1 MVQGTQVDGVNRP
14 FGRPSPRVIPEDY
27 FLGWPLE
34 SEVFRDYMHWATLEL
49 TCDPQFHFACF
60 LAIVSHELVRR
71 GYKTK
76 YGPNLPLSFCLVGGG
91 SSGKSS
97 ATNLAI
103 DFLRESWRQA
113 EITFPDQKAPI
124 VQCDGSVPGLFTS
137 LHRFYQ
143 KSTKTT
149 CALLHSVQF
158 TRMFRERDP
167 VYPILSSL
175 IDGQTYEIHT
185 REMQKLRGKKPKA
198 PDDGV
203 PDTITNPRISIILGT
218 SLDNAS
224 DIVGI
229 NAMITSFL
237 SRVNVVCA
245 GELPDG
251 YVRHYVPDYYPDDL
265 ERAQNT
271 WSSWL
276 VRNQIEIPDK
286 TILYS
291 GEVIEIGNELER
303 EADEKPDEATRL
315 RITKDHAMR
324 LAGVY
329 TALHCRSVVTEDIF
343 WIAYRQIQSWS
354 SGTEVLENAIT
365 ASEVA
370 RIADKV
376 ETLLMNAG
384 PKGIPRSA
392 LSRRLKLASW
402 ELDNVIAVLHDR
414 NAVVKGT
421 KSLKDAQIVYYEP
434 TCLPDHVTLPT
445 QKLHSPT

>member
-1 MVQGTQVDGVNRP
+1 
-14 FGRPSPRVIPEDY
+14 
-27 FLGWPLE
+27 
-34 SEVFRDYMHWATLEL
+34 
-49 TCDPQFHFACF
+49 
-60 LAIVSHELVRR
+60 
-71 GYKTK
+71 
-76 YGPNLPLSFCLVGGG
+76 
-91 SSGKSS
+91 
-97 ATNLAI
+97 
-103 DFLRESWRQA
+103 
-113 EITFPDQKAPI
+113 
-124 VQCDGSVPGLFTS
+124 
-137 LHRFYQ
+137 
-143 KSTKTT
+143 
-149 CALLHSVQF
+149 
-158 TRMFRERDP
+158 MFRERDP

-376 ETLLMNAG
+376 EMLLMNAG
-384 PKGIPRSA
+384 PKGIARST
-392 LSRRLKLASW
+392 LSRRLKLPSW